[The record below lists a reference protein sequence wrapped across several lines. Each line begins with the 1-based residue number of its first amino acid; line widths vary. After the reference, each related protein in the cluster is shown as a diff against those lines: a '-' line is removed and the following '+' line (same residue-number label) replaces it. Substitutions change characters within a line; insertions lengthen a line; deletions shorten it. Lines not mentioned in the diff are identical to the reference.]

1 MRKTALIVVVVM
13 PALVLAGCKS
23 SNKAKTTVLKTQVS
37 ALATAATTAPA
48 PATSTP
54 ASATPTPLPPPAP
67 ASSASPT
74 PSPSTTAPASPTGS
88 ASPVNLDPCQ
98 LVTQDEAS
106 TIAGAT
112 FGAGKE
118 ETTDGGGKICVYGAQ
133 TTNVF
138 TVEVAQTDPASAS
151 AEWTQELA
159 KTEATIESNLPAGVH
174 VNFDASNTA
183 GIGDEAAVL
192 TGTETLLGKPINFS
206 GIYVL
211 SGGTFFLI
219 GDLVVGHA
227 APAVSAMEDQAR
239 TVLGRI

>member
-1 MRKTALIVVVVM
+1 MRKTALIVVVVA
-13 PALVLAGCKS
+13 PALVLTGCKS
-23 SNKAKTTVLKTQVS
+23 STNKAKVVPPQVKIS
-37 ALATAATTAPA
+37 ALATPASASPA
-48 PATSTP
+48 PATTTP
-54 ASATPTPLPPPAP
+54 ASATPTPIPPPAP

-74 PSPSTTAPASPTGS
+74 PTPSATAPASLTGS
-88 ASPVNLDPCQ
+88 APTDLDPCQ

-112 FGAGKE
+112 FGAGE
-118 ETTDGGGKICVYGAQ
+118 EQKTAGGGKICVYGSE

-138 TVEVAQTDPASAS
+138 TVEVAQAEPALAS

-159 KTEATIESNLPAGVH
+159 ETEATIESRLPPGVH
-174 VNFDASNTA
+174 VNFDASNAA

-192 TGTETLLGKPINFS
+192 TGSETLVGKPINFS

-219 GDLVVGHA
+219 GDLVLGKA
-227 APAVSAMEDQAR
+227 SPPVSAMEDQAR
-239 TVLGRI
+239 KVLTRI